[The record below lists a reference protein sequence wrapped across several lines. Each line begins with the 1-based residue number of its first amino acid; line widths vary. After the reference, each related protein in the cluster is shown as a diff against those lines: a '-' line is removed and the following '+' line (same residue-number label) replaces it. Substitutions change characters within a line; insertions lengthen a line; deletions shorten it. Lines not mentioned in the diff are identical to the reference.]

1 MKVYTGGDGIVRAVT
16 RCGPGGGQIAAYT
29 DKAVYVWGEDPTCPA
44 QVLPAQHPAG
54 EHADLCAAPDGKWL
68 AAYARDRLRCWRFEG
83 GSWKPQIDRSE
94 PGMCAAQFDRSGT
107 ALLTAVL
114 SSHAPGSLEAH
125 LMLTPLSRPHAPQR
139 IPGGF
144 VVDASRISS
153 PTDRYQTPYFAVD
166 LAADGSW
173 FLLSAREKVVH
184 LWHIPAHTYIGGLK
198 TKGITNEAALSPDGS
213 AFAVD
218 CGTTVYIQSTQA
230 LEPMAAWKVKYCYIP
245 KLAWSPDGRRL
256 ARADLSTTV
265 RIYDVAARKEM
276 LAWSARGHR
285 GTAVAWSPD
294 GLTCL
299 VGTFRGNVV
308 VWDVE

>member
-1 MKVYTGGDGIVRAVT
+1 MKVYTGGDGIVRALT

-29 DKAVYVWGEDPTCPA
+29 DKAVYVWGEDPFRPA
-44 QVLPAQHPAG
+44 QVLPAQHNAS
-54 EHADLCAAPDGKWL
+54 EHADLIASPDGNWL
-68 AAYARDRLRCWRFEG
+68 AAYAHDRLRRWRFQS
-83 GSWKPQIDRSE
+83 GSWKPQIGWHE
-94 PGMCAAQFDRSGT
+94 PGLCAAQFDRAGT
-107 ALLTAVL
+107 ALLMAVL
-114 SSHAPGSLEAH
+114 RQPVAGALAAH
-125 LMLTPLSRPHAPQR
+125 LMHTPLSPRRATQTEKGV
-139 IPGGF
+139 IA
-144 VVDASRISS
+144 VDASRITS
-153 PTDRYQTPYFAVD
+153 PTDLYATPYFAVD

-173 FLLSAREKVVH
+173 FLLSAREKVLH
-184 LWHIPAHTYIGGLK
+184 LWHIPGDTYIGGLK
-198 TKGITNEAALSPDGS
+198 TKGISNEAALSPDGS
-213 AFAVD
+213 SFAVD

-265 RIYDVAARKEM
+265 RIYEVAARKEM